1 MALPRATAAD
11 RSRSRLRVL
20 IGLAVMWAVVPI
32 FGQSVTV
39 NVAGDALRV
48 RAPGFTFI
56 KGEPLARLKDGRAVQ
71 IDFSLS
77 VLPKPGATAIAET
90 RRGFVLSYDLW
101 EERFAVT
108 IVDPNHGRASP
119 AISHLSSKD
128 AEAWC
133 LDHVTVA
140 TSALSSLT
148 RDTPFWIKMSYQVRD
163 GERAPATADDS
174 GFSLRGLID
183 RLSRRTSADDLR
195 DAIDAGPFR
204 LPR

>member
-1 MALPRATAAD
+1 MGP
-11 RSRSRLRVL
+11 LRVL
-20 IGLAVMWAVVPI
+20 IGVALMWAVTPLLA
-32 FGQSVTV
+32 QSAAV
-39 NVAGDALRV
+39 NVTGGALRV

-56 KGEPLARLKDGRAVQ
+56 KGEPLARLKDGRGVQ
-71 IDFSLS
+71 IDFALA
-77 VLPKPGATAIAET
+77 VLPKPGAAAIVET
-90 RRGFVLSYDLW
+90 RQSFVLSYDLW

-108 IVDPNHGRASP
+108 IVDPSRGRSSP

-140 TSALSSLT
+140 VSALGGLG
-148 RDTPFWIKMSYQVRD
+148 RDAPFWIRMAYQMRD
-163 GERAPATADDS
+163 SERAAAAADDS

-195 DAIDAGPFR
+195 DALDAGPFR